1 MLEVIKY
8 NEKSGIV
15 VVNLLKSVQI
25 MYLLSTVSTVCDCN
39 LHGQR
44 PTYKLCL
51 RSGGTLML

>member
-25 MYLLSTVSTVCDCN
+25 MYLLSTVSTVCN